1 MRLFKF
7 LTYITIFLLSVYALS
22 MLFVDESKQFT
33 IEKEINYPVDKVFP
47 QFNNLQNF
55 TQWNAF
61 FQNKEEYSYSYYTPY
76 DGQGSSMTFQNSKD
90 KNDFGDLFIRYSNL
104 NSTVKYQ
111 LFEGKKGSPYRIDVK
126 FIPQKNKTK
135 VVWFIHTPRQP
146 LLKRSLNLL
155 TEDYVADNVE
165 SSMQKLSQLL
175 GGKVDREIQLSK
187 IKYDTLLIEKEKD
200 MLLLGINVST
210 NNKKGNAIKSIEL
223 NHNKVINFVTK
234 DFNKKEDEFG
244 LPILITEASGYK
256 NKEISYFYGVPLK
269 KKQGLTDN
277 NFSYRTINP
286 SEYYVMYYK
295 GSYDGR
301 VKVITE
307 LLNQAKKDSMRNGYL
322 QEIFLESPDPKKE
335 VKIKLS
341 LPVFR

>member
-7 LTYITIFLLSVYALS
+7 ITYITVFLVSVYALS

-55 TQWNAF
+55 AQWSAF
-61 FQNKEEYSYSYYTPY
+61 FQNKDNYSLSFYTPY
-76 DGQGSSMTFQNSKD
+76 EGQGSSMSFQNP
-90 KNDFGDLFIRYSNL
+90 KNKSDFGDLFIRYSNL
-104 NSTVKYQ
+104 NSTLKYQ
-111 LFEGKKGSPYRIDVK
+111 LFEGDKKSPYQIDVK
-126 FIPQKNKTK
+126 FFPQNNKTK

-146 LLKRSLNLL
+146 LLKRSLNLI
-155 TEDYVADNVE
+155 TEDYVADNIE

-187 IKYDTLLIEKEKD
+187 IKYDTLLIEKDKD

-277 NFSYRTINP
+277 NFSYRTLNP
-286 SEYYVMYYK
+286 SDYYVMYYK

-301 VKVITE
+301 VKVITQ

-322 QEIFLESPDPKKE
+322 QETFLESPDSKKE

>member
-7 LTYITIFLLSVYALS
+7 ITYITVFLVSVYALS

-55 TQWNAF
+55 AQWSAF
-61 FQNKEEYSYSYYTPY
+61 FQNKDNYSLSFYTPY
-76 DGQGSSMTFQNSKD
+76 EGQGSSMSFQNP
-90 KNDFGDLFIRYSNL
+90 KNKSDFGDLFIRYSNL
-104 NSTVKYQ
+104 NSTLKYQ
-111 LFEGKKGSPYRIDVK
+111 LFERVKKSPYQIDVK
-126 FIPQKNKTK
+126 FFPQNNKTK
-135 VVWFIHTPRQP
+135 VVWFIHTQRQP
-146 LLKRSLNLL
+146 LLKRSLNLI
-155 TEDYVADNVE
+155 TEDYVADNIE

-187 IKYDTLLIEKEKD
+187 IKYDTLLIEKDKD

-277 NFSYRTINP
+277 NFSYRTLNP
-286 SEYYVMYYK
+286 SDYYVMYYK

-301 VKVITE
+301 VKVITQ

-322 QEIFLESPDPKKE
+322 QETFLESPDSKKE

>member
-7 LTYITIFLLSVYALS
+7 ITYITVFLVSVYALS

-55 TQWNAF
+55 AQWSAF
-61 FQNKEEYSYSYYTPY
+61 FQNKENYSLSFYTPY
-76 DGQGSSMTFQNSKD
+76 EGQGSSMTFQNPKSKS
-90 KNDFGDLFIRYSNL
+90 DFGDVFIKYSNF

-111 LFEGKKGSPYRIDVK
+111 LFKGKSNSPYSINVK
-126 FIPQKNKTK
+126 FIPQNNKTK
-135 VVWFIHTPRQP
+135 IIWYIHTPRQP
-146 LLKRSLNLL
+146 FLKRSLNLI
-155 TEDYVADNVE
+155 TEDFIADNVE
-165 SSMQKLSQLL
+165 ESMQKLSQLL
-175 GGKVDREIQLSK
+175 GGKVDKELQLSK
-187 IKYDTLLIEKEKD
+187 IKYDTLIIEKQKD
-200 MLLLGINVST
+200 MVLLGVNVST
-210 NNKKGNAIKSIEL
+210 NNKKGNAIKNIEL

-234 DFNKKEDEFG
+234 DLNKKEDEFG

-269 KKQGLTDN
+269 QKQGLADN
-277 NFSYRTINP
+277 NFSYRTLNP
-286 SEYYVMYYK
+286 SENYVMYYQ

-301 VKVITE
+301 VKVITQ

-322 QEIFLESPDPKKE
+322 QETFLEAPNAKKE

>member
-7 LTYITIFLLSVYALS
+7 ITYITVFLVSVYALS

-55 TQWNAF
+55 AQWSAF
-61 FQNKEEYSYSYYTPY
+61 FQNKENYSLSFYTPY
-76 DGQGSSMTFQNSKD
+76 EGQGSSMSFQNP
-90 KNDFGDLFIRYSNL
+90 KNKSDFGDLFIRYSNL
-104 NSTVKYQ
+104 NSTLKYQ
-111 LFEGKKGSPYRIDVK
+111 LFEGVKKSPYQIDVK
-126 FIPQKNKTK
+126 FFPQNNKTK

-146 LLKRSLNLL
+146 LLKRSLNLI
-155 TEDYVADNVE
+155 TEDYVADNIE

-187 IKYDTLLIEKEKD
+187 IKYDTLLIEKDKD

-277 NFSYRTINP
+277 NFSYRTLNP
-286 SEYYVMYYK
+286 SDYYVMYYK

-301 VKVITE
+301 VKVITQ

-322 QEIFLESPDPKKE
+322 QETFLESPDSKKE